1 MPDIELSER
10 AEEIL
15 ADLWVRREQQKEGP
29 PLAGEDTE
37 AGLRELAAAGLID
50 EGTGQASLTEEGE
63 REAAGIVRRERLA
76 ERLLVDVVNLG
87 ETAAT
92 EVACKFEH
100 LLRRGIDDEICTLLG
115 HPKVCPHG
123 SPIPPGECC
132 RAGAREAGK
141 IVSALCDLS
150 PGQGGII
157 AYIHGRQPAMMQRM
171 LVSLV
176 RVNGTGARR
185 SRGISGNIANRR
197 AQQEAGK
204 VVYCALF
211 GNSIRECGVT
221 RKVVS
226 TAAGPTRQRPI
237 QQLRLEVHQAAVP
250 AGGTYLGQ

>member
-15 ADLWVRREQQKEGP
+15 ADLWVKREQQNEGP
-29 PLAGEDTE
+29 SLSDDDTE
-37 AGLRELAAAGLID
+37 AALRELAAAGLVD
-50 EGTGQASLTEEGE
+50 EGAGRASLTEEGE

-132 RAGAREAGK
+132 RSGAREAGK

-150 PGQGGII
+150 PGQGGVI

-171 LVSLV
+171 LAMGAIPGTPITLV
-176 RVNGTGARR
+176 QRSPSYVFQIGQRQVAVDHEIARDIYVR
-185 SRGISGNIANRR
+185 LTRR
-197 AQQEAGK
+197 AGEPPASSSW
-204 VVYCALF
+204 L
-211 GNSIRECGVT
+211 
-221 RKVVS
+221 
-226 TAAGPTRQRPI
+226 PRPFWGRR
-237 QQLRLEVHQAAVP
+237 LRR
-250 AGGTYLGQ
+250 GRRGQ

>member
-15 ADLWVRREQQKEGP
+15 ADLWVAREQQKEGP
-29 PLAGEDTE
+29 SLDGEETQ
-37 AGLRELAAAGLID
+37 AALRELVAAGLVD
-50 EGTGQASLTEEGE
+50 EGGGGASMTEEGE

-87 ETAAT
+87 ETEAT
-92 EVACKFEH
+92 EAACRFEH

-141 IVSALCDLS
+141 VVSALCDLS
-150 PGQGGII
+150 PGQGGVI

-171 LVSLV
+171 LAMGAVPGTPITLIQRAPSYVFQIGQRQVAVDREIARDIYV
-176 RVNGTGARR
+176 RLT
-185 SRGISGNIANRR
+185 RR
-197 AQQEAGK
+197 AA
-204 VVYCALF
+204 VAPPPL
-211 GNSIRECGVT
+211 SWL
-221 RKVVS
+221 
-226 TAAGPTRQRPI
+226 PRPFWGRR
-237 QQLRLEVHQAAVP
+237 LRH
-250 AGGTYLGQ
+250 GRRGR

>member
-171 LVSLV
+171 LAMGAVPGTPVTLV
-176 RVNGTGARR
+176 QRFPSYVFQMGQRQVAVDQEIARDIYVR
-185 SRGISGNIANRR
+185 LTRR
-197 AQQEAGK
+197 AAQPPASSSWL
-204 VVYCALF
+204 A
-211 GNSIRECGVT
+211 
-221 RKVVS
+221 
-226 TAAGPTRQRPI
+226 RPFWGRR
-237 QQLRLEVHQAAVP
+237 LRR
-250 AGGTYLGQ
+250 GRRGQ

>member
-15 ADLWVRREQQKEGP
+15 ADLWVKREQQNEGP
-29 PLAGEDTE
+29 ALAGEDTE
-37 AGLRELAAAGLID
+37 AALRELAAAGLVD
-50 EGTGQASLTEEGE
+50 EGGGRASLTEEGE

-92 EVACKFEH
+92 EVACRFEH

-132 RAGAREAGK
+132 RSGAREAGK
-141 IVSALCDLS
+141 VVSALCDLS
-150 PGQGGII
+150 PGQGGVI

-171 LVSLV
+171 LAMGAVPGTPITLV
-176 RVNGTGARR
+176 QRSPSYVFQIGHRQVAVDHEIARDIYVR
-185 SRGISGNIANRR
+185 LTRR
-197 AQQEAGK
+197 ATETPPPSSW
-204 VVYCALF
+204 L
-211 GNSIRECGVT
+211 
-221 RKVVS
+221 
-226 TAAGPTRQRPI
+226 PRPLWGRR
-237 QQLRLEVHQAAVP
+237 LRR
-250 AGGTYLGQ
+250 GRRGQ